1 MKREFLSL
9 DFPVSCS
16 NAATSTIP
24 ASALS
29 FFANTTAKSLTC
41 CVCHQVSSSM
51 CFFANCSTAFI
62 CCFVIVIFSTLQ
74 MHLPPELIYFPAS
87 VKHSASAQQAC
98 PCFFLQELKCAAIP
112 RGSRELCRYPSN
124 NSPAE

>member
-62 CCFVIVIFSTLQ
+62 CCFVIVIFPTLQ
-74 MHLPPELIYFPAS
+74 MHLPPELIYFPACALPLAS
-87 VKHSASAQQAC
+87 VQLAC
-98 PCFFLQELKCAAIP
+98 PCFFLQELKCAAILQ
-112 RGSRELCRYPSN
+112 GSRELCICPSCN
-124 NSPAE
+124 FPAE